1 MSPTRLQLNA
11 FLKKS
16 KRQDPFALYRP
27 ILNNNPD
34 LALDVFEQ
42 LKEEQMGFAPS
53 VMALAWHVTEVKNG
67 RRLAPPPRHVVL
79 H

>member
-1 MSPTRLQLNA
+1 MSPTRIQLNA

-16 KRQDPFALYRP
+16 KRPDPFALYRP
-27 ILNNNPD
+27 ILNQNPD

-53 VMALAWHVTEVKNG
+53 VMVVAWHLVQVTSG
-67 RRLAPPPRHVVL
+67 RELPPPRRVL